1 MDHGLLTNQKV
12 MSKIGLIIQR
22 EYWTRVRKRSFL
34 IMTLLGPLLFAGIVI
49 VPAWLSSRDSGEEKV
64 IAVIDESGLLGDQLE
79 ESSAEGS
86 LRYEHVQLSLDAA
99 KADIPKS
106 DRYGLLYIP
115 AIDIYDP
122 QGINFLS
129 EGNPSITLQRS
140 IERTLKEHLRELR
153 LEESNISPE
162 TLAQLNT
169 NVNINTVN
177 LTEGGQEQQGDA
189 GVASGVGYVSAF
201 LIYMFIFLY
210 GAQVMRGVIEE
221 KTNRIV
227 EIIISSVRP
236 FQLMMGKIIG
246 VASVGLTQ
254 FLLWIVL
261 TLLIATV
268 ALQLLGGSQ
277 VEAISPEE
285 MAQQMPEQ
293 AAQVEAF
300 SGMMQAID
308 TVNIPLILGCFVFYF
323 LGGYLL
329 YSALFA
335 AVGSAAD
342 NDTDTQQF
350 MLPVAAPL
358 IFSIVTLAGILNEP
372 DGPLAV
378 WMSMIP
384 LTSPVT
390 MMMRIPFGVPTWQL
404 LASMGLLV
412 LGFIGTTWV
421 AAKIYRIG
429 ILTYGSKVN
438 YKTLSKW
445 LFS

>member
-1 MDHGLLTNQKV
+1 

-34 IMTLLGPLLFAGIVI
+34 IMTLLGPLLFAAIVI
-49 VPAWLSSRDSGEEKV
+49 VPAWLSSRDSSGEKV
-64 IAVIDESGLLGDQLE
+64 IAVIDESGLLGDKLE
-79 ESSAEGS
+79 ESSAESGI
-86 LRYEHVQLSLDAA
+86 RYEHVQLSLDEA
-99 KADIPKS
+99 KADLPKE

-115 AIDIYDP
+115 NIDIHDP

-129 EGNPSITLQRS
+129 EGNPSMNLQRS
-140 IERTLKEHLRELR
+140 IERTLKEELRELR
-153 LEESNISPE
+153 LKEANISPE

-169 NVNINTVN
+169 DVNINTVN
-177 LTEGGQEQQGDA
+177 LTDSGQEQQGNAD
-189 GVASGVGYVSAF
+189 VASGVGYVSAF

-261 TLLIATV
+261 TVLIATT
-268 ALQLLGGSQ
+268 ALQFFAGDRP
-277 VEAISPEE
+277 EPISPKE

-293 AAQVEAF
+293 AAQMEAV
-300 SGMMQAID
+300 SGVMQAID
-308 TVNIPLILGCFVFYF
+308 TVNVPLILGCFVFYF

-358 IFSIVTLAGILNEP
+358 IFSIVTLAGVLNEP

-404 LASMGLLV
+404 IASMVLLV
-412 LGFIGTTWV
+412 LGFVGTTWV

-429 ILTYGSKVN
+429 ILTYGSKVS
-438 YKTLSKW
+438 YKTLGKW

>member
-1 MDHGLLTNQKV
+1 MDYRLLTYKY

-34 IMTLLGPLLFAGIVI
+34 IMTLLGPLLFAAIVI
-49 VPAWLSSRDSGEEKV
+49 VPAWLSSRDSGGEKV
-64 IAVIDESGLLGDQLE
+64 IAVIDESGLLGDKLE
-79 ESSAEGS
+79 ETSADGGI
-86 LRYEHVQLSLDAA
+86 RYEHVKLSLDEA
-99 KADIPKS
+99 KADIPKD

-115 AIDIYDP
+115 NIDIYDP

-129 EGNPSITLQRS
+129 EGSPSMNLQRS
-140 IERTLKEHLRELR
+140 IERTLKEQLRELK
-153 LEESNISPE
+153 LKESNISPE
-162 TLAQLNT
+162 TLAQFNT
-169 NVNINTVN
+169 DVDVNTVN
-177 LTEGGQEQQGDA
+177 LTDSGAEQQGNA

-210 GAQVMRGVIEE
+210 GAQVMRGVVEE

-261 TLLIATV
+261 TLLIATT
-268 ALQLLGGSQ
+268 ALQFFAD
-277 VEAISPEE
+277 EREPITPEE

-293 AAQVEAF
+293 AAQIEAF
-300 SGMMQAID
+300 SGVMAAID
-308 TVNIPLILGCFVFYF
+308 TVNVPLILGCFVFYF

-372 DGPLAV
+372 NGPLAV

-384 LTSPVT
+384 FTSPVT

-404 LASMGLLV
+404 ITSMLLLV
-412 LGFIGTTWV
+412 LGFVGTTWV

-429 ILTYGSKVN
+429 ILTYGSKIS
-438 YKTLSKW
+438 YKTLGKW

>member
-1 MDHGLLTNQKV
+1 

-34 IMTLLGPLLFAGIVI
+34 IMTLLGPLLFAAIVI
-49 VPAWLSSRDSGEEKV
+49 VPAWLSSRDSGGEKV
-64 IAVIDESGLLGDQLE
+64 IAVIDESGLLGETLE
-79 ESSAEGS
+79 ESSADGGI
-86 LRYEHVQLSLDAA
+86 RYKHVKLSLDEA
-99 KADIPKS
+99 KAAIPKE

-115 AIDIYDP
+115 KIDIHDP

-129 EGNPSITLQRS
+129 EGSPSMNLQRD
-140 IERTLKEHLRELR
+140 IERTLKEELRELR
-153 LEESNISPE
+153 LKEAKISPE

-169 NVNINTVN
+169 GVSINTVN
-177 LTEGGQEQQGDA
+177 LTESGAEQQGNAD
-189 GVASGVGYVSAF
+189 VASGVGYVSAF

-261 TLLIATV
+261 TILIATT
-268 ALQLLGGSQ
+268 ALQLFPNDRP
-277 VEAISPEE
+277 EISPEE

-293 AAQVEAF
+293 AAQLEAV
-300 SGMMQAID
+300 SGVIQAID
-308 TVNIPLILGCFVFYF
+308 TVNVPLILGCFVFYF

-358 IFSIVTLAGILNEP
+358 IFSIVTLAGVLNEP

-384 LTSPVT
+384 FTSPVT

-404 LASMGLLV
+404 IASMSLLV
-412 LGFIGTTWV
+412 LGFVGTTWV

-429 ILTYGSKVN
+429 ILTYGSKIS
-438 YKTLSKW
+438 YKTLGKW

>member
-1 MDHGLLTNQKV
+1 

-22 EYWTRVRKRSFL
+22 EYWTRVRKHSFL
-34 IMTLLGPLLFAGIVI
+34 IMTLLGPLLFAAIVI
-49 VPAWLSSRDSGEEKV
+49 VPAWLSSRDSGGEKV
-64 IAVIDESGLLGDQLE
+64 IAVIDESGLLGDKLE
-79 ESSAEGS
+79 ETSADGGI
-86 LRYEHVQLSLDAA
+86 RYEHVKLSLDEA
-99 KADIPKS
+99 KADIPKN

-115 AIDIYDP
+115 NIDIYDP

-129 EGNPSITLQRS
+129 EGSPSMNLQRS
-140 IERTLKEHLRELR
+140 IERTLKEQLRELK
-153 LEESNISPE
+153 LKESNISPE
-162 TLAQLNT
+162 TLAQFNT
-169 NVNINTVN
+169 DVDVNTVN
-177 LTEGGQEQQGDA
+177 LTDSGAEQQGNA

-210 GAQVMRGVIEE
+210 GAQVMRGVVEE

-261 TLLIATV
+261 TLLIATT
-268 ALQLLGGSQ
+268 ALQFFAD
-277 VEAISPEE
+277 EREPITPEE

-293 AAQVEAF
+293 AAQIEAF
-300 SGMMQAID
+300 SGVMAAID
-308 TVNIPLILGCFVFYF
+308 TVNVPLILGCFVFYF

-372 DGPLAV
+372 NGPLAV

-384 LTSPVT
+384 FTSPVT

-404 LASMGLLV
+404 IASMSLLV
-412 LGFIGTTWV
+412 LGFVGTTWV

-429 ILTYGSKVN
+429 ILTYGSKIS
-438 YKTLSKW
+438 YKTLGKW

>member
-1 MDHGLLTNQKV
+1 

-34 IMTLLGPLLFAGIVI
+34 IMTLLGPLLFAAIVI
-49 VPAWLSSRDSGEEKV
+49 VPAWLSSRDSGGEKV

-79 ESSAEGS
+79 ENSNEGGI
-86 LRYEHVQLSLDAA
+86 RYEHIKLSLDEA
-99 KADIPKS
+99 KADIPRD

-115 AIDIYDP
+115 NIDINDP

-129 EGNPSITLQRS
+129 EGSPSMNLQRS
-140 IERTLKEHLRELR
+140 IERALKQQVRELK
-153 LEESNISPE
+153 LEAANISPE

-169 NVNINTVN
+169 DVSINTVN
-177 LTEGGQEQQGDA
+177 LTDSGQEQQGNAD
-189 GVASGVGYVSAF
+189 VASGVGYVSAF

-261 TLLIATV
+261 TLLIATA
-268 ALQLLGGSQ
+268 ALQLFDRP
-277 VEAISPEE
+277 EPISPEE

-293 AAQVEAF
+293 AAQLEAF
-300 SGMMQAID
+300 SGVMEAID
-308 TVNIPLILGCFVFYF
+308 TVNVSLILGCFVFYF

-404 LASMGLLV
+404 VTSMVLLV

-429 ILTYGSKVN
+429 ILTYGSKIT
-438 YKTLSKW
+438 YKTLGKW

>member
-1 MDHGLLTNQKV
+1 

-34 IMTLLGPLLFAGIVI
+34 IMTVLGPLLFAGIVV
-49 VPAWLSSRDSGEEKV
+49 VPAWLGSRDSSGEKV
-64 IAVIDESGLLGDQLE
+64 IAVIDESGLQLGDQLE
-79 ESSAEGS
+79 RGSVEGS
-86 LRYEHVQLSLDAA
+86 LRYEHVDIPLNEA
-99 KADIPKS
+99 KADIPK
-106 DRYGLLYIP
+106 DNRYGLLYIP
-115 AIDIYDP
+115 RIDVNDP
-122 QGINFLS
+122 KGINFFS
-129 EGNPSITLQRS
+129 EGSPSLSIQSS
-140 IERTLKEHLRELR
+140 IERTLKEQLRDIKLK
-153 LEESNISPE
+153 ESSISKE
-162 TLAQLNT
+162 TLERLNT
-169 NVNINTVN
+169 DVAINTVN
-177 LTEGGQEQQGDA
+177 LTDSGSEQQGSA
-189 GVASGVGYVSAF
+189 GVASGVGYISAF

-221 KTNRIV
+221 KTSRIIEV
-227 EIIISSVRP
+227 IISSVRP

-254 FLLWIVL
+254 FLLWVVL
-261 TLLIATV
+261 TMIIAG
-268 ALQLLGGSQ
+268 LGLSLFAGDMATDLEGASAA
-277 VEAISPEE
+277 EI
-285 MAQQMPEQ
+285 AQQMPEGQ
-293 AAQVEAF
+293 AAQVEAV
-300 SGMMQAID
+300 SGMMDAID

-342 NDTDTQQF
+342 SDTDTQQF

-358 IFSIVTLAGILNEP
+358 IFSIVTLAAVLNEP
-372 DGPLAV
+372 DGTLAF

-384 LTSPVT
+384 FTSPVT

-404 LASMGLLV
+404 ILSMALLV
-412 LGFIGTTWV
+412 IGFVFTTWV

-429 ILTYGSKVN
+429 ILTYGSKIN
-438 YKTLSKW
+438 YKTIGKW

>member
-1 MDHGLLTNQKV
+1 

-34 IMTLLGPLLFAGIVI
+34 IMTLLGPLLFAAIVI
-49 VPAWLSSRDSGEEKV
+49 VPAWLSSRDSGGEKV
-64 IAVIDESGLLGDQLE
+64 IAVIDESGLLGDRLA
-79 ESSAEGS
+79 ESSSEGGI
-86 LRYEHVQLSLDAA
+86 RYEHVKLSLDEA
-99 KADIPKS
+99 KADLPKD

-115 AIDIYDP
+115 DIDIYDP

-129 EGNPSITLQRS
+129 EGSPSMNLQRS
-140 IERTLKEHLRELR
+140 IERTLKEQLRDLK
-153 LEESNISPE
+153 LKESNISPE
-162 TLAQLNT
+162 TLAQLDAGVEVNT
-169 NVNINTVN
+169 IN
-177 LTEGGQEQQGDA
+177 LTDSGNEQQGNA

-261 TLLIATV
+261 TLLIATT
-268 ALQLLGGSQ
+268 ALQLFAD
-277 VEAISPEE
+277 EREPISPEE

-293 AAQVEAF
+293 AAQLEAV
-300 SGMMQAID
+300 SGVMQAID
-308 TVNIPLILGCFVFYF
+308 TVNVPLILGCFVFYF

-372 DGPLAV
+372 NGSLAV

-384 LTSPVT
+384 FTSPVT
-390 MMMRIPFGVPTWQL
+390 MMMRVPFGVPTWQL
-404 LASMGLLV
+404 IASMGLLV
-412 LGFIGTTWV
+412 LGFVGTTWV

-429 ILTYGSKVN
+429 ILTYGSKIS
-438 YKTLSKW
+438 YKTLGKW

>member
-1 MDHGLLTNQKV
+1 

-34 IMTLLGPLLFAGIVI
+34 IMTLLGPLLFAAIVI
-49 VPAWLSSRDSGEEKV
+49 VPAWLSSRDSGGEKV
-64 IAVIDESGLLGDQLE
+64 IAVIDESGLLGDDLQ
-79 ESSAEGS
+79 ESSADGS
-86 LRYEHVQLSLDAA
+86 IRYEHVKLSLDEA
-99 KADIPKS
+99 KADLPKD

-115 AIDIYDP
+115 RIDIYDP

-129 EGNPSITLQRS
+129 EGSPSMNLQRS
-140 IERTLKEHLRELR
+140 IERTLKEQLRELR
-153 LEESNISPE
+153 LEEANISPE

-169 NVNINTVN
+169 NVSINTVN
-177 LTEGGQEQQGDA
+177 LTDGGQEQQGSAD
-189 GVASGVGYVSAF
+189 VASGVGYVSAF

-261 TLLIATV
+261 TLLIATT
-268 ALQLLGGSQ
+268 ALQFFAD
-277 VEAISPEE
+277 EREPISPEE
-285 MAQQMPEQ
+285 MAQQMPDQ
-293 AAQVEAF
+293 AAQLEAV
-300 SGMMQAID
+300 SGVMQAID
-308 TVNIPLILGCFVFYF
+308 TVNVPLILGCFVFYF

-372 DGPLAV
+372 NGSLAV

-384 LTSPVT
+384 FTSPVT
-390 MMMRIPFGVPTWQL
+390 MMMRVPFGVPTWQL
-404 LASMGLLV
+404 IASMVLLV
-412 LGFIGTTWV
+412 LGFVGTTWV

-429 ILTYGSKVN
+429 ILTYGSKVS
-438 YKTLSKW
+438 YKTLGKW